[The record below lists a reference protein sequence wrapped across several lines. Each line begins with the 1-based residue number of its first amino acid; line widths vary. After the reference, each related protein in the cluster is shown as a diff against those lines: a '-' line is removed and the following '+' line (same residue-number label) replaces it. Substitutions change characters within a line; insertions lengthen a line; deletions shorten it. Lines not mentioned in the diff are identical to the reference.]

1 MDRHSTVQ
9 ADRDSAAEAGRYSR
23 PQLAERSGVPA
34 RTIRYYH
41 SLGVLPKPGRVG
53 KEAVYTDEHLERLTA
68 IAAMQARGLRL
79 DAIRAVFDAESAR
92 DGDWR
97 AVFDPRYSDPAAAP
111 VTVTDEYLSELLG
124 DRRGDIL
131 DELLA
136 EAYLRSAPGGWH
148 IPEPAM
154 LTGAL
159 VLYDVGTDISLS
171 GTLRELI
178 RTHIAALA
186 DDMVRVFRAA
196 ATTSYGG
203 EDIDIDLDR
212 FRDRFRAA
220 AREVGGATLV
230 TEIERAARELDRP

>member
-1 MDRHSTVQ
+1 MDRHSAVAT
-9 ADRDSAAEAGRYSR
+9 GRYSR
-23 PQLAERSGVPA
+23 TQLAELSGVPA

-41 SLGVLPKPGRVG
+41 SLGVLPKPGRAG
-53 KEAVYTDEHLERLTA
+53 KEAVYTDEHLDRLTA

-79 DAIRAVFDAESAR
+79 EAIREVFEAETAR

-97 AVFDPRYSDPAAAP
+97 AVFDPRYSDPSDAP
-111 VTVTDEYLSELLG
+111 VTVTDEGLSDLLG
-124 DRRGDIL
+124 DRRTDIL

-136 EAYLRSAPGGWH
+136 EGYLHRTPAGWH

-159 VLYDVGTDISLS
+159 VLYDVGTDIALS
-171 GTLRELI
+171 GTLRKLI

-186 DDMVRVFRAA
+186 DDMVRAFREA

-230 TEIERAARELDRP
+230 AEIERAARELDHPR